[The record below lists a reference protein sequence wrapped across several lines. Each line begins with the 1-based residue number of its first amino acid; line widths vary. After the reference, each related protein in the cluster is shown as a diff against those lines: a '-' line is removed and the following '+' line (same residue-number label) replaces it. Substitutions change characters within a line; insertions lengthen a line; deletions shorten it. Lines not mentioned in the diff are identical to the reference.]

1 MAIVIVM
8 ERNLWHQLNQIQKHK
23 QNYKSWKLTRIET
36 STINGVPDVHCLISG
51 FSFWLEL
58 KANEDKNYGLSKY
71 QIIWQLDYVARKGFV
86 YNLVFAPSQR
96 MLKLVAINPASFS
109 FNHTDKTH
117 KSGFV
122 VLDTIKYTQDNLCKI
137 IKSILIRNS

>member
-1 MAIVIVM
+1 MVY
-8 ERNLWHQLNQIQKHK
+8 
-23 QNYKSWKLTRIET
+23 QNIKSF
-36 STINGVPDVHCLISG
+36 G
-51 FSFWLEL
+51 
-58 KANEDKNYGLSKY
+58 
-71 QIIWQLDYVARKGFV
+71 QLDYIARKGFV

-96 MLKLVAINPASFS
+96 LLKLVAINPASFS